1 MLQAYSST
9 ESGRLEVYVRSLP
22 GRGGRW
28 QVSSAGGVSPA
39 WSPKGGN
46 LFFTLTDNRVM
57 VTSVA
62 SQGDSLVLGRP
73 SLWADAALEFGSQG
87 GNQQFSVAPDGQ
99 RLVVLTVPAS
109 DQLPDAHV
117 VLLENF
123 FAEVERRF
131 SSKLH

>member
-62 SQGDSLVLGRP
+62 SQGIRSCLGVHPCGRMRRWSLAPKGAIGSSPWRPMDS
-73 SLWADAALEFGSQG
+73 GSWC
-87 GNQQFSVAPDGQ
+87 
-99 RLVVLTVPAS
+99 
-109 DQLPDAHV
+109 
-117 VLLENF
+117 
-123 FAEVERRF
+123 
-131 SSKLH
+131 